1 MWAPSDAPVTIK
13 DKQVSPRISLL
24 AALDTNG
31 KIWLSLTQANTD
43 SNVMTMFLS
52 HLTRQL
58 DKESPGW

>member
-31 KIWLSLTQANTD
+31 KIWFSLTHANTD
-43 SNVMTMFLS
+43 ANVMTMFLRF
-52 HLTRQL
+52 LARQL
-58 DKESPGW
+58 DQESPGW

>member
-31 KIWLSLTQANTD
+31 KIWFSLTHANTD
-43 SNVMTMFLS
+43 ANVMTMFLRY
-52 HLTRQL
+52 LARQL
-58 DKESPGW
+58 DQESPGW